1 MKNEL
6 KTTNKNE
13 LATEKDIMDFD
24 PFAWED
30 EFFRDPFFNRG
41 LVPFRWARS
50 LDQLVPTPK
59 ANLVEKEDHYELTM
73 ELPGFKKE
81 EVEVAVSDGVLTVS
95 AEHHEEKESG
105 EDEKHLIHERSSS
118 TMKRSFRFP
127 GVSAEDIKAKLDNGI
142 LEVTVSKT
150 EKTDTSKK
158 IEIE

>member
-13 LATEKDIMDFD
+13 VATKDNWYD
-24 PFAWED
+24 PFDWGFGLFD
-30 EFFRDPFFNRG
+30 RDPFFRSFEP
-41 LVPFRWARS
+41 LHLARLEKFIDS
-50 LDQLVPTPK
+50 PR

-105 EDEKHLIHERSSS
+105 KDEKHLIHERNSS
-118 TMKRSFRFP
+118 TMRRSFRFP
-127 GVSAEDIKAKLDNGI
+127 GVSAEDIKAKLDNGV
-142 LEVTVSKT
+142 LEVTVPKT